1 VRARLTMRSVKI
13 NALSVI
19 VAVYFFNLPLLA
31 RPLLARHVA
40 KVVTRFGLRI
50 YRVAFLKLIT
60 GTLEPFFHF
69 PC

>member
-1 VRARLTMRSVKI
+1 MRARLTMRSVKI

-19 VAVYFFNLPLLA
+19 VAVYFFNL
-31 RPLLARHVA
+31 PLLARHVA

-60 GTLEPFFHF
+60 GTLEPFSHF